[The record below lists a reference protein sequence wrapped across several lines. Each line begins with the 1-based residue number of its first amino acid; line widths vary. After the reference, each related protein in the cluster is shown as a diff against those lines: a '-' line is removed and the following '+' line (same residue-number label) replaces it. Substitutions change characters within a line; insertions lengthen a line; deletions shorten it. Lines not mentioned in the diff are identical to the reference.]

1 MNTALGA
8 FVEGKSSSRDWWLRS
23 AHSSSGTPEGSTA
36 TQAEFATQARIKTFS
51 NRIPLSPSSSN
62 TEQKKANSSESSS
75 KMRSTVLEVP
85 DESSATT
92 SSARNPAFEDQSVQN
107 ATIPVKPELRSSESS
122 EDARGSSHG
131 RKPQDDYF
139 VTQVEA
145 ATRRAAGLIREAVG
159 ADGVLFLDA
168 TIGSFGGLVSASQG
182 LSQTET
188 ETEGSNTSDVN
199 DVNNHM
205 HVSAQQPTQT
215 MGCSEPVKRSAIL
228 GSAFAADIGDR
239 VINAMQHANFAEK
252 TLRAMLRRYPQGQI
266 WHFNLEGDASDE
278 DDMSDGAFST
288 TSAGESAGSDA
299 ELTSAPSTRRAL
311 RKTRFRIR
319 DGRTIQE
326 IFPGVRSLVFLGM
339 WDPHRERWFGASLA
353 LSYSPKRI
361 FSARNELGYIAAFCD
376 VLLAEIW
383 GLEAQMI
390 GLSKSDFISS
400 ISHELRSPLHGILGS
415 AECLEEQASNTVSQ
429 ELVRS
434 ITACGATLLD
444 IVSRPR
450 IDLLSNFSD
459 LNHDIDSV

>member
-1 MNTALGA
+1 M
-8 FVEGKSSSRDWWLRS
+8 
-23 AHSSSGTPEGSTA
+23 
-36 TQAEFATQARIKTFS
+36 
-51 NRIPLSPSSSN
+51 
-62 TEQKKANSSESSS
+62 
-75 KMRSTVLEVP
+75 
-85 DESSATT
+85 
-92 SSARNPAFEDQSVQN
+92 
-107 ATIPVKPELRSSESS
+107 
-122 EDARGSSHG
+122 
-131 RKPQDDYF
+131 
-139 VTQVEA
+139 TQVEA
-145 ATRRAAGLIREAVG
+145 ATRRAAGLIREAIG

-199 DVNNHM
+199 DVNENTHL
-205 HVSAQQPTQT
+205 SGQQPTHT
-215 MGCSEPVKRSAIL
+215 VGWSEPVKHSAIL

-252 TLRAMLRRYPQGQI
+252 ILRAMLRRYPEGQI

-278 DDMSDGAFST
+278 DDMSDGALST

-299 ELTSAPSTRRAL
+299 EPSSAPSTKRAL
-311 RKTRFRIR
+311 RRTRLRIR

-361 FSARNELGYIAAFCD
+361 FSARNELGYIGAFCD

-383 GLEAQMI
+383 HLEAQMI
-390 GLSKSDFISS
+390 GRSKSDFISS

-434 ITACGATLLD
+434 ITSCGATLLD
-444 IVSRPR
+444 IVSQPH
-450 IDLLSNFSD
+450 IDSLSNYSG
-459 LNHDIDSV
+459 LNHDIASV